1 MYGYLSVGMLVI
13 LEKIGINKTK
23 RKILC
28 ILLLIFFMFLTGFT
42 PSVVRACLMVIL
54 VQLSFIFQKKADLIS
69 TISFSLLVIL
79 IENPFK
85 IQNLGLQLSYM
96 RNNWYYSFLSN
107 NKKRISI
114 IFTKIKKK
122 IFKTNRNYTNIF
134 RHYKK

>member
-28 ILLLIFFMFLTGFT
+28 ILL
-42 PSVVRACLMVIL
+42 
-54 VQLSFIFQKKADLIS
+54 QLSFIFQKKADLIS

-134 RHYKK
+134 RDYKK